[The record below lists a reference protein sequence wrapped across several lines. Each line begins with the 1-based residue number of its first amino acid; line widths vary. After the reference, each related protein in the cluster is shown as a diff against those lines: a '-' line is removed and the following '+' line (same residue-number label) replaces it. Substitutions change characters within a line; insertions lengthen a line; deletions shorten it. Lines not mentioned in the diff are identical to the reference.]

1 MLSVGDIPGPGYL
14 RNGRRAASRE
24 ELASNG
30 SSVRPQVK
38 TLSRSFSVL
47 APWRPKHPREG
58 YDIDYTQYQKPVKN
72 GKYEQKVMKN
82 GNGRKESS
90 STLKKKANET
100 RKSNQNGSTLN
111 RRSHSKENLK
121 KSKVSV
127 LIRET
132 DPSKADKNALMFIG
146 GSQGI
151 QFNPVQKEGA
161 SAERKHAIQR

>member
-1 MLSVGDIPGPGYL
+1 MFLVGDIPGPGYL

-30 SSVRPQVK
+30 SSIRPQVK

-121 KSKVSV
+121 KSKVRNVKKGS
-127 LIRET
+127 
-132 DPSKADKNALMFIG
+132 PSPTVA
-146 GSQGI
+146 
-151 QFNPVQKEGA
+151 
-161 SAERKHAIQR
+161 H